1 MDILARYA
9 KFARGLLVSPSM
21 EVAVMAGV
29 AKRDIR
35 SVTGSNLALL
45 KMETGVDPLHGSM
58 SQLKTKLY
66 MKRASPSDLDRWRVE
81 YLGKLLAERGEAF
94 YRADESVVQRLS
106 SLIDSLCVN

>member
-94 YRADESVVQRLS
+94 YRAD
-106 SLIDSLCVN
+106 DSLGKPLC